1 MRVWRRH
8 PRRFRRTPNTRRGIA
23 FAHGTRQGFFLI
35 NRRSLLTLDLGRVA
49 PVQRW
54 VRAHRTIMACRFE
67 VALPEEDARHVD
79 AALEALDEAD
89 RLEAAL
95 TVFRDTSELSR
106 INREA
111 AAAPAPASQELFA
124 LLTRCQTLHAE
135 TDGAFDI
142 TSTPLSRRWGF
153 LKRGNREPAAC
164 VAEAPTMVVGM
175 NRVRLD
181 PAMRT
186 VSFAVPGIELNLG
199 AIGKGH
205 AVDRLGAV
213 LRRRGVTRALVSA
226 GGSSVLAVGGDGRG
240 WTIDVTSPQLDSRI
254 ARVRLRDAALG
265 TSGAG
270 EQYIVA
276 DGERHGHV
284 FDPRTGRPSRGVLSA
299 SVVARDAETADA
311 LSTAFLVGGVD
322 LARRYCRSHPQILA
336 LIRVDGTTATHVFG
350 SCHGAQLED

>member
-1 MRVWRRH
+1 L
-8 PRRFRRTPNTRRGIA
+8 F
-23 FAHGTRQGFFLI
+23 
-35 NRRSLLTLDLGRVA
+35 TLDLGRAA

-67 VALPEEDARHVD
+67 VALPEEDARHID

-111 AAAPAPASQELFA
+111 AAAPARASEELFA

-135 TDGAFDI
+135 TEGAFDI

-153 LKRGNREPAAC
+153 LNSKGLQPSACDVDRPA
-164 VAEAPTMVVGM
+164 TVVGM

-181 PAMRT
+181 PVMRT
-186 VSFAVPGIELNLG
+186 VSFAAAGVELNLG

-205 AVDRLGAV
+205 AVDRLGV
-213 LRRRGVTRALVSA
+213 LLRRRGVTRALVSA
-226 GGSSVLAVGGDGRG
+226 GGSSVLAVGGDDSG
-240 WTIDVTSPQLDSRI
+240 WTVDLTSPQLDRRI
-254 ARVRLRDAALG
+254 ARLRIQDAALG

-270 EQYIVA
+270 EQYVVA
-276 DGERHGHV
+276 DGVRHGHV
-284 FDPRTGRPSRGVLSA
+284 FDPRTGRPSCGVLSA
-299 SVVARDAETADA
+299 SVVARDAENADA

-322 LARRYCRSHPQILA
+322 LARGYCERHPHTLA
-336 LIRVDGTTATHVFG
+336 LITLEDGAATHVFG
-350 SCHGAQLED
+350 SCHGARLED

>member
-1 MRVWRRH
+1 L
-8 PRRFRRTPNTRRGIA
+8 F
-23 FAHGTRQGFFLI
+23 
-35 NRRSLLTLDLGRVA
+35 TLDFDRAA

-67 VALPEEDARHVD
+67 VALPEEGARHLD
-79 AALEALDEAD
+79 AALQALDEAD

-111 AAAPAPASQELFA
+111 AAAPARASDELFA

-135 TDGAFDI
+135 TEGAFDI

-153 LKRGNREPAAC
+153 LKSEDRQPTTCGAD
-164 VAEAPTMVVGM
+164 APTTVVGM

-186 VSFAVPGIELNLG
+186 VSFAVAGIELNLG

-205 AVDRLGAV
+205 AVDRLGVV
-213 LRRRGVTRALVSA
+213 LRQRGVTRALVSA
-226 GGSSVLAVGGDGRG
+226 GGSSVLAVGGDERG
-240 WTIDVTSPQLDSRI
+240 WPVDLTSPRLDSRI

-270 EQYIVA
+270 EQYVVV

-284 FDPRTGRPSRGVLSA
+284 FDPRTALPSRGVLSA

-322 LARRYCRSHPQILA
+322 LARRYCRSHPQTLA
-336 LIRVDGTTATHVFG
+336 LITVDGSAPPHVFG
-350 SCHGAQLED
+350 SCTGARLED

>member
-1 MRVWRRH
+1 
-8 PRRFRRTPNTRRGIA
+8 
-23 FAHGTRQGFFLI
+23 
-35 NRRSLLTLDLGRVA
+35 
-49 PVQRW
+49 
-54 VRAHRTIMACRFE
+54 MACRFE

-95 TVFRDTSELSR
+95 TVFRDTSDLSR
-106 INREA
+106 INRQA
-111 AAAPAPASQELFA
+111 AAAPAPVSEGLFA
-124 LLTRCQTLHAE
+124 LLTRCHTLHAE
-135 TDGAFDI
+135 TEGAFDI

-153 LKRGNREPAAC
+153 LQSEGHQPAAC
-164 VAEAPTMVVGM
+164 ADASTTAVGM

-181 PAMRT
+181 AATRT

-205 AVDRLGAV
+205 AVDRLGVV
-213 LRRRGVTRALVSA
+213 LRRRGVNRALVSA
-226 GGSSVLAVGGDGRG
+226 GGSSVLAVGGRGGG

-276 DGERHGHV
+276 DGVRHGHV
-284 FDPRTGRPSRGVLSA
+284 FDPRTGRPARGVLSA

-322 LARRYCRSHPQILA
+322 LARRYCQSHAHILA
-336 LIRVDGTTATHVFG
+336 LITVDQRATPHVFG
-350 SCHGAQLED
+350 SCNGAQLED

>member
-1 MRVWRRH
+1 
-8 PRRFRRTPNTRRGIA
+8 
-23 FAHGTRQGFFLI
+23 
-35 NRRSLLTLDLGRVA
+35 
-49 PVQRW
+49 
-54 VRAHRTIMACRFE
+54 MACRFE

-111 AAAPAPASQELFA
+111 AAAPARASEELFA
-124 LLTRCQTLHAE
+124 LLTRCQMLHAE

-153 LKRGNREPAAC
+153 LKSEDGQHAAGGAD
-164 VAEAPTMVVGM
+164 VPTTVVGM

-181 PAMRT
+181 PAMLT
-186 VSFAVPGIELNLG
+186 VSFAVAGMELNLG

-205 AVDRLGAV
+205 AVDRLGGM

-226 GGSSVLAVGGDGRG
+226 GGSSVLALGGDESG
-240 WTIDVTSPQLDSRI
+240 WTVDLTSPQLHSRI
-254 ARVRLRDAALG
+254 ARLRLQDAALG

-276 DGERHGHV
+276 DGVRLGHV

-322 LARRYCRSHPQILA
+322 LARRYCQRHPHILA
-336 LIRVDGTTATHVFG
+336 VVTVEDSATTHVFG
-350 SCHGAQLED
+350 SCNGARLEA

>member
-1 MRVWRRH
+1 L
-8 PRRFRRTPNTRRGIA
+8 F
-23 FAHGTRQGFFLI
+23 
-35 NRRSLLTLDLGRVA
+35 TLDLGRTA
-49 PVQRW
+49 PVQGW

-111 AAAPAPASQELFA
+111 AAAPARASEELFA
-124 LLTRCQTLHAE
+124 LLTRCQMLHAE
-135 TDGAFDI
+135 TEGAFDI

-153 LKRGNREPAAC
+153 LKNEDRQPATCDAD
-164 VAEAPTMVVGM
+164 ATAVVGM

-181 PAMRT
+181 PATRT
-186 VSFAVPGIELNLG
+186 VSFAVAGMELNLG
-199 AIGKGH
+199 AIGKGC
-205 AVDRLGAV
+205 AVDRLGVV
-213 LRRRGVTRALVSA
+213 LRRRGVRRALVSA
-226 GGSSVLAVGGDGRG
+226 GGSSVLALGGDDSG
-240 WTIDVTSPQLDSRI
+240 WTVDLTSTQLHSRI
-254 ARVRLRDAALG
+254 ARLRLQDAALG

-270 EQYIVA
+270 EQYVVA
-276 DGERHGHV
+276 DGVRHGHV

-322 LARRYCRSHPQILA
+322 LARRYCQRHTHILA
-336 LIRVDGTTATHVFG
+336 LVTVDDSATTHVFG
-350 SCHGAQLED
+350 SCNGARLED

>member
-1 MRVWRRH
+1 VSAAIPACARH
-8 PRRFRRTPNTRRGIA
+8 CSRHRLCCHA
-23 FAHGTRQGFFLI
+23 TRQGFFLI
-35 NRRSLLTLDLGRVA
+35 NRRSLFTLDLGRAA

-67 VALPEEDARHVD
+67 VALPDEDARHVD

-95 TVFRDTSELSR
+95 TVFRHTSELSR

-111 AAAPAPASQELFA
+111 AAAPARASEELFA
-124 LLTRCQTLHAE
+124 LLTRCQTLYADTE
-135 TDGAFDI
+135 GAFDI
-142 TSTPLSRRWGF
+142 SSTPLSRRWGF
-153 LKRGNREPAAC
+153 LKSEGRQPSVCDVDVPA
-164 VAEAPTMVVGM
+164 TVVGM

-181 PAMRT
+181 PATRT
-186 VSFAVPGIELNLG
+186 VSFDVAGIELNLG

-205 AVDRLGAV
+205 AVDRLGGV

-226 GGSSVLAVGGDGRG
+226 GGSSVLALGGHGGG
-240 WTIDVTSPQLDSRI
+240 WTIDLTSPQLDSRI

-276 DGERHGHV
+276 DGVRHGHI

-322 LARRYCRSHPQILA
+322 LARRYCRDHPQTLA
-336 LIRVDGTTATHVFG
+336 LITVDDSATTHVFG
-350 SCHGAQLED
+350 SCNGARLED

>member
-1 MRVWRRH
+1 VT
-8 PRRFRRTPNTRRGIA
+8 RFEASPLLSA
-23 FAHGTRQGFFLI
+23 TRQGFFLI
-35 NRRSLLTLDLGRVA
+35 NRRSLFTLDLGRAA

-89 RLEAAL
+89 RLEDAL

-111 AAAPAPASQELFA
+111 AAAPARASEELFA
-124 LLTRCQTLHAE
+124 LLTRCQTLHAG

-153 LKRGNREPAAC
+153 LKSAGRQPAAC
-164 VAEAPTMVVGM
+164 GVDAPAAVVGM

-181 PAMRT
+181 SATRT
-186 VSFAVPGIELNLG
+186 VSFAVAGMELNLG
-199 AIGKGH
+199 AIGKGY
-205 AVDRLGAV
+205 AVDRIGVV

-226 GGSSVLAVGGDGRG
+226 GGSSVLAVGGQGGG
-240 WTIDVTSPQLDSRI
+240 WTIDLTSPQLDSRI
-254 ARVRLRDAALG
+254 ARVRLQDAALG

-270 EQYIVA
+270 EQYVVA
-276 DGERHGHV
+276 DGVRQGHV
-284 FDPRTGRPSRGVLSA
+284 FDPRTGQPSRGVLSA

-322 LARRYCRSHPQILA
+322 LA
-336 LIRVDGTTATHVFG
+336 
-350 SCHGAQLED
+350 

>member
-1 MRVWRRH
+1 
-8 PRRFRRTPNTRRGIA
+8 
-23 FAHGTRQGFFLI
+23 
-35 NRRSLLTLDLGRVA
+35 
-49 PVQRW
+49 
-54 VRAHRTIMACRFE
+54 MACRFE
-67 VALPEEDARHVD
+67 VALPEEGARHVD

-95 TVFRDTSELSR
+95 TVFRDTSELSL

-111 AAAPAPASQELFA
+111 AAAPARASEELFA

-153 LKRGNREPAAC
+153 LKRDGCPPAARGLD
-164 VAEAPTMVVGM
+164 APTVVVGM

-181 PAMRT
+181 ATTRT
-186 VSFAVPGIELNLG
+186 VSFAADGMELNLG
-199 AIGKGH
+199 AIGKGY
-205 AVDRLGAV
+205 AVDRMGGA

-240 WTIDVTSPQLDSRI
+240 WIVDVTSPQLDVRI
-254 ARVRLRDAALG
+254 ARLWLRDAALG

-270 EQYIVA
+270 EQYVVA
-276 DGERHGHV
+276 DGVRHGHV
-284 FDPRTGRPSRGVLSA
+284 FDPRTGRPSCGVLSA

-322 LARRYCRSHPQILA
+322 LARRYCERHAHILA
-336 LIRVDGTTATHVFG
+336 LITLENSATTHVFG
-350 SCHGAQLED
+350 RCNGVRLED

>member
-1 MRVWRRH
+1 
-8 PRRFRRTPNTRRGIA
+8 
-23 FAHGTRQGFFLI
+23 
-35 NRRSLLTLDLGRVA
+35 LLTLDLARPA
-49 PVQRW
+49 PVRRW

-79 AALEALDEAD
+79 AAFEALDEAD

-111 AAAPAPASQELFA
+111 AAAPARASEELFA
-124 LLTRCQTLHAE
+124 LLTRCQTLHADTE
-135 TDGAFDI
+135 GAFDI

-153 LKRGNREPAAC
+153 LKSEGLQPPVCRAD
-164 VAEAPTMVVGM
+164 APTTVVGM

-181 PAMRT
+181 AATRS
-186 VSFAVPGIELNLG
+186 VSFAVAGMELNLG

-205 AVDRLGAV
+205 AIDRLGGL

-226 GGSSVLAVGGDGRG
+226 GGSSVLAVGGHGGG
-240 WTIDVTSPQLDSRI
+240 WTIDLTSPQLDSRI

-270 EQYIVA
+270 EQYVVA
-276 DGERHGHV
+276 DGVRHGHV
-284 FDPRTGRPSRGVLSA
+284 FDPRTARPSRGVLSA

-311 LSTAFLVGGVD
+311 LSTAFLVGGVE
-322 LARRYCRSHPQILA
+322 LARRYCQSHPHILA
-336 LIRVDGTTATHVFG
+336 LITVDESATTHVVG
-350 SCHGAQLED
+350 SCNGAQLED

>member
-1 MRVWRRH
+1 MPSAPAASAQIPAFTLDASRH
-8 PRRFRRTPNTRRGIA
+8 RLCSHA
-23 FAHGTRQGFFLI
+23 TRQGFFLI
-35 NRRSLLTLDLGRVA
+35 SRRSLFTLDLARAA

-67 VALPEEDARHVD
+67 VALPEADARHVD

-111 AAAPAPASQELFA
+111 AAAPARASEGLFA
-124 LLTRCQTLHAE
+124 LLTRCQTLYAE
-135 TDGAFDI
+135 TEGAFDI

-153 LKRGNREPAAC
+153 LKSEAREPSVCLDASTA
-164 VAEAPTMVVGM
+164 VVGM

-181 PAMRT
+181 ATTRT
-186 VSFAVPGIELNLG
+186 VSFGVAAMELNLG
-199 AIGKGH
+199 AIGKGY
-205 AVDRLGAV
+205 AVDRLGVV

-226 GGSSVLAVGGDGRG
+226 GGSSVLAVGGHDDG
-240 WTIDVTSPQLDSRI
+240 WSIDLTSPQLESRI
-254 ARVRLRDAALG
+254 ARLRLRDAALG

-270 EQYIVA
+270 QQYIVA
-276 DGERHGHV
+276 DGVRYGHI
-284 FDPRTGRPSRGVLSA
+284 FDPRTGRPSHGVLSA

-322 LARRYCRSHPQILA
+322 LARRYCESHPHILA
-336 LIRVDGTTATHVFG
+336 LITLDGATTHVFG
-350 SCHGAQLED
+350 NCNGAHIED

>member
-1 MRVWRRH
+1 L
-8 PRRFRRTPNTRRGIA
+8 F
-23 FAHGTRQGFFLI
+23 
-35 NRRSLLTLDLGRVA
+35 TLDLARAA

-79 AALEALDEAD
+79 AALEALDEAE

-106 INREA
+106 INRRA
-111 AAAPAPASQELFA
+111 AAAPARANEELFE
-124 LLTRCQTLHAE
+124 LLTRCQTLHGG

-153 LKRGNREPAAC
+153 LKNDGRQPSVC
-164 VAEAPTMVVGM
+164 DIDAPVTVVGM
-175 NRVRLD
+175 HRVRLD
-181 PAMRT
+181 SASRT
-186 VSFAVPGIELNLG
+186 VSFAVAGMELNLG
-199 AIGKGH
+199 AIGKGY
-205 AVDRLGAV
+205 AVDRMGGV

-226 GGSSVLAVGGDGRG
+226 GGSSVLAVGGDESG
-240 WTIDVTSPQLDSRI
+240 WTVDLTSPQLDSRI

-265 TSGAG
+265 TSGSG
-270 EQYIVA
+270 EQFVVT
-276 DGERHGHV
+276 DGVRHGHV

-322 LARRYCRSHPQILA
+322 LARRYCQRHPHILA
-336 LIRVDGTTATHVFG
+336 LVTVDDSATTHVFG
-350 SCHGAQLED
+350 SCNGSRLED